1 MKKREIKKRLN
12 QTFSNMVPDVL
23 DNILAQ
29 CEEREVMENMNL
41 INKNKEQKKEIIEKK
56 KEKINF
62 FRPKLV
68 GALATVVVCA
78 FGIIGFTQYQNMNN
92 SVDSIID
99 FDVNPSIELKTNKK
113 EEIIEVNALNEEGK
127 TILKDMDLEK
137 VDLDVGV
144 NAIIG
149 SMLKNN
155 YITEAQNSILV
166 SVKNDDE
173 TKAKQLE
180 ERVSNEINELL
191 KAQNINGAVL
201 SQMYNDDDTVE
212 KLAQENNVSEGKAN
226 LINKIINAG
235 MKDSKG
241 NAYTFDSLSKLSINE
256 LNLLLASKNVVLDK
270 VSSIGTTNESQFI
283 GGEKAKE
290 IAFASAGVTAT
301 SVTNLEVELDCD
313 DGILIYEVEFNAGRN
328 EYEYDINA
336 KDGNIV
342 KSSID
347 VNDDYDDYDDR
358 YDDDDDDD
366 GTRPN
371 TNTTTNTGTQ
381 TTNNSKPN
389 TSTVTNNRRD
399 DDDDDDYDDRYDD
412 DDDDNDDNDDD
423 DDDDR
428 DDDGEDSR
436 DDDD

>member
-12 QTFSNMVPDVL
+12 QTFSNIVPDVL

-41 INKNKEQKKEIIEKK
+41 INKNKEE

-78 FGIIGFTQYQNMNN
+78 FGIIGFTQYQSMNN

-113 EEIIEVNALNEEGK
+113 EEIIEANALNEEGK

-173 TKAKQLE
+173 TKAKLLE

-290 IAFASAGVTAT
+290 IAFASAGVIAT
-301 SVTNLEVELDCD
+301 SVTNLQVELDCD

-347 VNDDYDDYDDR
+347 VNDDYNEHD
-358 YDDDDDDD
+358 YDDDDR
-366 GTRPN
+366 TRPN

-381 TTNNSKPN
+381 TTNSSKPN
-389 TSTVTNNRRD
+389 TSTVTNNHRDD
-399 DDDDDDYDDRYDD
+399 DDDDDDYDDRDD
-412 DDDDNDDNDDD
+412 D
-423 DDDDR
+423 
-428 DDDGEDSR
+428 
-436 DDDD
+436 

>member
-12 QTFSNMVPDVL
+12 QTFSKMVPDVL

-41 INKNKEQKKEIIEKK
+41 INKNKEE

-113 EEIIEVNALNEEGK
+113 EEIIEANALNEEGK

-173 TKAKQLE
+173 TKAKLLE

-241 NAYTFDSLSKLSINE
+241 NTYTFDSLSKLSINE

-290 IAFASAGVTAT
+290 IAFASAGVIAT
-301 SVTNLEVELDCD
+301 SVTNLQVELDCD

-347 VNDDYDDYDDR
+347 INDDYDDH
-358 YDDDDDDD
+358 DDDDDDR
-366 GTRPN
+366 TRPN

-381 TTNNSKPN
+381 TTNSSKPN
-389 TSTVTNNRRD
+389 TSTVTNNHRDD
-399 DDDDDDYDDRYDD
+399 DDDDDDYDDRDD
-412 DDDDNDDNDDD
+412 D
-423 DDDDR
+423 
-428 DDDGEDSR
+428 
-436 DDDD
+436 

>member
-41 INKNKEQKKEIIEKK
+41 INKNKEE

-173 TKAKQLE
+173 TKAKLLE

-241 NAYTFDSLSKLSINE
+241 NTYTFDSLSKLSINE

-290 IAFASAGVTAT
+290 IAFASAGVIAT
-301 SVTNLEVELDCD
+301 SVTNLQVELDCD

-342 KSSID
+342 KSSTDI
-347 VNDDYDDYDDR
+347 NDDYDDH
-358 YDDDDDDD
+358 DDDDDDR
-366 GTRPN
+366 TRPN

-381 TTNNSKPN
+381 TTNSSKPN
-389 TSTVTNNRRD
+389 TSTVTNNHRDD
-399 DDDDDDYDDRYDD
+399 DDDDDDYDDRDD
-412 DDDDNDDNDDD
+412 DDDDDNDNDDNDDD
-423 DDDDR
+423 DDDDYDDDR
-428 DDDGEDSR
+428 DDD
-436 DDDD
+436 

>member
-41 INKNKEQKKEIIEKK
+41 INKNKEDKKEIIEKK

-113 EEIIEVNALNEEGK
+113 EEIIEANALNEEGK
-127 TILKDMDLEK
+127 TILKDMDLQK

-191 KAQNINGAVL
+191 KSQNINGAVL

-212 KLAQENNVSEGKAN
+212 KLAKENNVSEGKAN

-241 NAYTFDSLSKLSINE
+241 NAYTFNSLSKLSINE

-270 VSSIGTTNESQFI
+270 VSSTGTTNESQFI

-290 IAFASAGVTAT
+290 IAFASAGVTSA
-301 SVTNLEVELDCD
+301 SVTNLEAELDCD

-336 KDGNIV
+336 KDGSIV

-347 VNDDYDDYDDR
+347 VNDDYDDYDDH
-358 YDDDDDDD
+358 DDDDDDYD
-366 GTRPN
+366 D
-371 TNTTTNTGTQ
+371 
-381 TTNNSKPN
+381 
-389 TSTVTNNRRD
+389 RD
-399 DDDDDDYDDRYDD
+399 DDDDDDYDD
-412 DDDDNDDNDDD
+412 
-423 DDDDR
+423 DR
-428 DDDGEDSR
+428 DDD
-436 DDDD
+436 

>member
-180 ERVSNEINELL
+180 ERVSNEINELV
-191 KAQNINGAVL
+191 KAQNLNGAVL
-201 SQMYNDDDTVE
+201 
-212 KLAQENNVSEGKAN
+212 
-226 LINKIINAG
+226 
-235 MKDSKG
+235 
-241 NAYTFDSLSKLSINE
+241 
-256 LNLLLASKNVVLDK
+256 
-270 VSSIGTTNESQFI
+270 
-283 GGEKAKE
+283 
-290 IAFASAGVTAT
+290 
-301 SVTNLEVELDCD
+301 
-313 DGILIYEVEFNAGRN
+313 
-328 EYEYDINA
+328 
-336 KDGNIV
+336 
-342 KSSID
+342 
-347 VNDDYDDYDDR
+347 
-358 YDDDDDDD
+358 
-366 GTRPN
+366 
-371 TNTTTNTGTQ
+371 
-381 TTNNSKPN
+381 
-389 TSTVTNNRRD
+389 
-399 DDDDDDYDDRYDD
+399 
-412 DDDDNDDNDDD
+412 
-423 DDDDR
+423 
-428 DDDGEDSR
+428 
-436 DDDD
+436 

>member
-41 INKNKEQKKEIIEKK
+41 INKNKEE

-113 EEIIEVNALNEEGK
+113 EEIIEANALNEEGK

-173 TKAKQLE
+173 TKAKLLE

-290 IAFASAGVTAT
+290 IAFASAGVTAAA
-301 SVTNLEVELDCD
+301 VTNLEVELDCD

-381 TTNNSKPN
+381 TTNSSKPN
-389 TSTVTNNRRD
+389 TSTVTNNHRDD
-399 DDDDDDYDDRYDD
+399 DDDDDDYDDRDD
-412 DDDDNDDNDDD
+412 DDDDDNDNDDNDDD
-423 DDDDR
+423 DDDDYDDDR
-428 DDDGEDSR
+428 DDD
-436 DDDD
+436 

>member
-12 QTFSNMVPDVL
+12 QTFSNIVPDVL

-41 INKNKEQKKEIIEKK
+41 INKNKEE

-78 FGIIGFTQYQNMNN
+78 FGIIGFTQYQSMNN

-113 EEIIEVNALNEEGK
+113 EEIIEANALNEEGK

-173 TKAKQLE
+173 TKAKLLE

-290 IAFASAGVTAT
+290 IAFASAGVIAT
-301 SVTNLEVELDCD
+301 SVTNLQVELDCD

-347 VNDDYDDYDDR
+347 INDDYDDH
-358 YDDDDDDD
+358 DDDDDDR
-366 GTRPN
+366 TRPN

-381 TTNNSKPN
+381 TTNSSKPN
-389 TSTVTNNRRD
+389 TSTVTNNHRDD
-399 DDDDDDYDDRYDD
+399 DDDDDDYDDRDD
-412 DDDDNDDNDDD
+412 D
-423 DDDDR
+423 
-428 DDDGEDSR
+428 
-436 DDDD
+436 

>member
-41 INKNKEQKKEIIEKK
+41 INKNKEE

-113 EEIIEVNALNEEGK
+113 EEIIEANALNEEGK

-173 TKAKQLE
+173 TKAKLLE

-241 NAYTFDSLSKLSINE
+241 NTYTFDSLSKLSINE

-290 IAFASAGVTAT
+290 IAFASAGVIAT
-301 SVTNLEVELDCD
+301 SVTNLQVELDCD

-347 VNDDYDDYDDR
+347 INDDYDDH
-358 YDDDDDDD
+358 DDDDDDR
-366 GTRPN
+366 TRPN

-381 TTNNSKPN
+381 TTNSSKPN
-389 TSTVTNNRRD
+389 TSTVTNNHRDD
-399 DDDDDDYDDRYDD
+399 DDDDDDYDDRDD
-412 DDDDNDDNDDD
+412 D
-423 DDDDR
+423 
-428 DDDGEDSR
+428 
-436 DDDD
+436 

>member
-1 MKKREIKKRLN
+1 
-12 QTFSNMVPDVL
+12 
-23 DNILAQ
+23 
-29 CEEREVMENMNL
+29 
-41 INKNKEQKKEIIEKK
+41 
-56 KEKINF
+56 
-62 FRPKLV
+62 
-68 GALATVVVCA
+68 
-78 FGIIGFTQYQNMNN
+78 MNN
-92 SVDSIID
+92 SIDSIID

-113 EEIIEVNALNEEGK
+113 EEIIEANALNEEGK

-173 TKAKQLE
+173 TKAKLLE

-290 IAFASAGVTAT
+290 IAFASAGVIAT
-301 SVTNLEVELDCD
+301 SVTNLQVELDCD

-347 VNDDYDDYDDR
+347 INDDYDDH
-358 YDDDDDDD
+358 DDDDDDR
-366 GTRPN
+366 TRPN

-381 TTNNSKPN
+381 TTNSSKPN
-389 TSTVTNNRRD
+389 TSTVTNNHRDD
-399 DDDDDDYDDRYDD
+399 DDDDDDYDDRDD
-412 DDDDNDDNDDD
+412 DDDDDNDNDDNDDD
-423 DDDDR
+423 DDDDYDDDR
-428 DDDGEDSR
+428 DDD
-436 DDDD
+436 

>member
-290 IAFASAGVTAT
+290 IAFASAGVTAAA
-301 SVTNLEVELDCD
+301 VTNLEVELDCD

-399 DDDDDDYDDRYDD
+399 DDDDDDYDDRYAD
-412 DDDDNDDNDDD
+412 DDDDNDDNGDD

>member
-12 QTFSNMVPDVL
+12 QTFSNIVPDVL

-41 INKNKEQKKEIIEKK
+41 INKNKEE

-78 FGIIGFTQYQNMNN
+78 FGIIGFTQYQSMNN

-113 EEIIEVNALNEEGK
+113 EEIIEANALNEEGK

-173 TKAKQLE
+173 TKAKLLE

-270 VSSIGTTNESQFI
+270 VSSTGTTNESQFI

-290 IAFASAGVTAT
+290 IAFASAGVTSA

-347 VNDDYDDYDDR
+347 VNDDYNEHD
-358 YDDDDDDD
+358 YDDDDR
-366 GTRPN
+366 TRPN

-381 TTNNSKPN
+381 TTNSSKPN
-389 TSTVTNNRRD
+389 TSTVTNNHRDD
-399 DDDDDDYDDRYDD
+399 DDDDDDYDDRDD
-412 DDDDNDDNDDD
+412 D
-423 DDDDR
+423 
-428 DDDGEDSR
+428 
-436 DDDD
+436 

>member
-1 MKKREIKKRLN
+1 
-12 QTFSNMVPDVL
+12 
-23 DNILAQ
+23 
-29 CEEREVMENMNL
+29 
-41 INKNKEQKKEIIEKK
+41 
-56 KEKINF
+56 
-62 FRPKLV
+62 
-68 GALATVVVCA
+68 
-78 FGIIGFTQYQNMNN
+78 
-92 SVDSIID
+92 
-99 FDVNPSIELKTNKK
+99 
-113 EEIIEVNALNEEGK
+113 
-127 TILKDMDLEK
+127 MDLEK

-241 NAYTFDSLSKLSINE
+241 NAYTFNSLSKLSINE
-256 LNLLLASKNVVLDK
+256 LNILLNSKNVVLDK
-270 VSSIGTTNESQFI
+270 VSSKGTTNESQFI

-290 IAFASAGVTAT
+290 IAFASAGVIAA

-313 DGILIYEVEFNAGRN
+313 DGILIYEVEFDAGRN

-347 VNDDYDDYDDR
+347 VNDDY
-358 YDDDDDDD
+358 
-366 GTRPN
+366 N
-371 TNTTTNTGTQ
+371 EH
-381 TTNNSKPN
+381 
-389 TSTVTNNRRD
+389 
-399 DDDDDDYDDRYDD
+399 
-412 DDDDNDDNDDD
+412 DD

>member
-1 MKKREIKKRLN
+1 M
-12 QTFSNMVPDVL
+12 
-23 DNILAQ
+23 
-29 CEEREVMENMNL
+29 
-41 INKNKEQKKEIIEKK
+41 
-56 KEKINF
+56 
-62 FRPKLV
+62 
-68 GALATVVVCA
+68 
-78 FGIIGFTQYQNMNN
+78 
-92 SVDSIID
+92 
-99 FDVNPSIELKTNKK
+99 
-113 EEIIEVNALNEEGK
+113 
-127 TILKDMDLEK
+127 
-137 VDLDVGV
+137 
-144 NAIIG
+144 
-149 SMLKNN
+149 
-155 YITEAQNSILV
+155 
-166 SVKNDDE
+166 
-173 TKAKQLE
+173 
-180 ERVSNEINELL
+180 SNEINELL
-191 KAQNINGAVL
+191 KAQNLNGAVL

-241 NAYTFDSLSKLSINE
+241 NAYTFNSLSKLSINE
-256 LNLLLASKNVVLDK
+256 LNILLNSKNVVLDK
-270 VSSIGTTNESQFI
+270 VSSKGTTNESQFI

-290 IAFASAGVTAT
+290 IAFASAGVIAA

-313 DGILIYEVEFNAGRN
+313 DGILIYEVEFDAGRN

-347 VNDDYDDYDDR
+347 VNDDYNER
-358 YDDDDDDD
+358 DDDDDDR
-366 GTRPN
+366 TRPV
-371 TNTTTNTGTQ
+371 TNTNTGTQ

-412 DDDDNDDNDDD
+412 DDDVVDAVDDDDD

>member
-23 DNILAQ
+23 DNILTQ

-173 TKAKQLE
+173 KKAKQLE

-212 KLAQENNVSEGKAN
+212 KLAKENNVSEGKAN

-270 VSSIGTTNESQFI
+270 VSSTGTTNESQFI

-347 VNDDYDDYDDR
+347 VNDDYDDYDDH
-358 YDDDDDDD
+358 DDDDDDYD
-366 GTRPN
+366 D
-371 TNTTTNTGTQ
+371 
-381 TTNNSKPN
+381 
-389 TSTVTNNRRD
+389 RD
-399 DDDDDDYDDRYDD
+399 DDDDDDYDDDRDDDYDD
-412 DDDDNDDNDDD
+412 RDDD
-423 DDDDR
+423 DDDDYDDDR
-428 DDDGEDSR
+428 DDD
-436 DDDD
+436 

>member
-113 EEIIEVNALNEEGK
+113 EEIIEANALNEEGK

-212 KLAQENNVSEGKAN
+212 KLAKENNVSEGKAN

-270 VSSIGTTNESQFI
+270 VSSTGTTNESQFI

-290 IAFASAGVTAT
+290 IAFASARVTAT

-347 VNDDYDDYDDR
+347 VNDDYDDYDD
-358 YDDDDDDD
+358 YDDDDDYDD
-366 GTRPN
+366 
-371 TNTTTNTGTQ
+371 
-381 TTNNSKPN
+381 
-389 TSTVTNNRRD
+389 RD
-399 DDDDDDYDDRYDD
+399 DDDDDDYDD
-412 DDDDNDDNDDD
+412 
-423 DDDDR
+423 DR
-428 DDDGEDSR
+428 DDD
-436 DDDD
+436 

>member
-29 CEEREVMENMNL
+29 CEEREVIEKMNL

-270 VSSIGTTNESQFI
+270 VSSTGTTNESQFI

-290 IAFASAGVTAT
+290 IAFASAGVIAA
-301 SVTNLEVELDCD
+301 SVTNLQVELDCD

-347 VNDDYDDYDDR
+347 VNDDYDDYDD
-358 YDDDDDDD
+358 Y
-366 GTRPN
+366 
-371 TNTTTNTGTQ
+371 
-381 TTNNSKPN
+381 
-389 TSTVTNNRRD
+389 
-399 DDDDDDYDDRYDD
+399 DDDDDYDDR
-412 DDDDNDDNDDD
+412 DDD
-423 DDDDR
+423 DDDDGR
-428 DDDGEDSR
+428 DDDN
-436 DDDD
+436 

>member
-41 INKNKEQKKEIIEKK
+41 LNKNKEEKKEIIEKK

-68 GALATVVVCA
+68 GALATVVICA

-99 FDVNPSIELKTNKK
+99 FDVNPSIELKTNRK
-113 EEIIEVNALNEEGK
+113 EEIIEANALNEEGK

-173 TKAKQLE
+173 TKAKLLE

-212 KLAQENNVSEGKAN
+212 KLAKENNVSEGKAN

-241 NAYTFDSLSKLSINE
+241 NTYTFDSLSKLSINE

-290 IAFASAGVTAT
+290 IAFASAGVIAT
-301 SVTNLEVELDCD
+301 SVTNLQVELDCD

-347 VNDDYDDYDDR
+347 INDDYDDH
-358 YDDDDDDD
+358 DDDDDDR
-366 GTRPN
+366 TRPN

-381 TTNNSKPN
+381 TTNSSKPN
-389 TSTVTNNRRD
+389 TSTVTNNHRDD
-399 DDDDDDYDDRYDD
+399 DDDDDDYDDRDD
-412 DDDDNDDNDDD
+412 DDDDDNDNDDNDDD
-423 DDDDR
+423 DDDDYDDDR
-428 DDDGEDSR
+428 DDD
-436 DDDD
+436 

>member
-12 QTFSNMVPDVL
+12 QTFSNIVPDVL

-41 INKNKEQKKEIIEKK
+41 INKNKEE

-113 EEIIEVNALNEEGK
+113 EEIIEANALNEEGK

-173 TKAKQLE
+173 TKAKLLE

-270 VSSIGTTNESQFI
+270 VSSTGTTNESQFI

-290 IAFASAGVTAT
+290 IAFASAGVTSA

-347 VNDDYDDYDDR
+347 VNDDYNEHD
-358 YDDDDDDD
+358 YDDDDR
-366 GTRPN
+366 TRPN

-381 TTNNSKPN
+381 TTNSSKPN
-389 TSTVTNNRRD
+389 TSTVTNNHRDD
-399 DDDDDDYDDRYDD
+399 DDDDDDYDDRDD
-412 DDDDNDDNDDD
+412 D
-423 DDDDR
+423 
-428 DDDGEDSR
+428 
-436 DDDD
+436 

>member
-12 QTFSNMVPDVL
+12 QTFSNIVPDVL

-41 INKNKEQKKEIIEKK
+41 INKNKEE

-78 FGIIGFTQYQNMNN
+78 FGIIGFTQYQSMNN

-113 EEIIEVNALNEEGK
+113 EEIIEANALNEEGK
-127 TILKDMDLEK
+127 TILKDMDLKK

-173 TKAKQLE
+173 TKAKLLE

-270 VSSIGTTNESQFI
+270 VSSTGTTNESQFI

-290 IAFASAGVTAT
+290 IAFASAGVTSA

-347 VNDDYDDYDDR
+347 VNDDYNEHD
-358 YDDDDDDD
+358 YDDDDR
-366 GTRPN
+366 TRPN

-381 TTNNSKPN
+381 TTNSSKPN
-389 TSTVTNNRRD
+389 TSTVTNNHRDD
-399 DDDDDDYDDRYDD
+399 DDDDDDYDDRDD
-412 DDDDNDDNDDD
+412 D
-423 DDDDR
+423 
-428 DDDGEDSR
+428 
-436 DDDD
+436 

>member
-41 INKNKEQKKEIIEKK
+41 LNKNKEEKKEIIEKK

-113 EEIIEVNALNEEGK
+113 EEIIEANALNEEGK

-173 TKAKQLE
+173 TKAKLLE

-241 NAYTFDSLSKLSINE
+241 NTYTFDSLSKLSINE

-290 IAFASAGVTAT
+290 IAFASAGVIAT
-301 SVTNLEVELDCD
+301 SVTNLQVELDCD

-347 VNDDYDDYDDR
+347 INDDYDDH
-358 YDDDDDDD
+358 DDDDDDR
-366 GTRPN
+366 TRPN

-381 TTNNSKPN
+381 TTNSSKPN
-389 TSTVTNNRRD
+389 TSTVTNNHRDD
-399 DDDDDDYDDRYDD
+399 DDDDDDYDDRDD
-412 DDDDNDDNDDD
+412 DDDDDNDNDDNDDD
-423 DDDDR
+423 DDDDYDDDR
-428 DDDGEDSR
+428 DDD
-436 DDDD
+436 

>member
-41 INKNKEQKKEIIEKK
+41 INKNKEDKKEIIEKK

-180 ERVSNEINELL
+180 ERVSNEIKELL

-347 VNDDYDDYDDR
+347 VNDDYDDHD
-358 YDDDDDDD
+358 
-366 GTRPN
+366 
-371 TNTTTNTGTQ
+371 
-381 TTNNSKPN
+381 
-389 TSTVTNNRRD
+389 D
-399 DDDDDDYDDRYDD
+399 DDDDDDYDDDD
-412 DDDDNDDNDDD
+412 DDDDYDDNDDDDD

-428 DDDGEDSR
+428 DDD
-436 DDDD
+436 

>member
-41 INKNKEQKKEIIEKK
+41 INKNKEDKKEIIEKK

-270 VSSIGTTNESQFI
+270 VSSTGTTNESQFI

-290 IAFASAGVTAT
+290 IAFASAGVTAAA
-301 SVTNLEVELDCD
+301 VTNLEVELDCD

-389 TSTVTNNRRD
+389 TSTSSFVI
-399 DDDDDDYDDRYDD
+399 
-412 DDDDNDDNDDD
+412 
-423 DDDDR
+423 
-428 DDDGEDSR
+428 
-436 DDDD
+436 

>member
-41 INKNKEQKKEIIEKK
+41 LNKNKEEKKEIIEKK

-113 EEIIEVNALNEEGK
+113 EEIIEANALNEEGK

-173 TKAKQLE
+173 TKAKLLE

-241 NAYTFDSLSKLSINE
+241 NTYTFDSLSKLSINE

-290 IAFASAGVTAT
+290 IAFASAGVIAT
-301 SVTNLEVELDCD
+301 SVTNLQVELDCD

-347 VNDDYDDYDDR
+347 INDDYDDH
-358 YDDDDDDD
+358 DDDDDDR
-366 GTRPN
+366 TRPN

-381 TTNNSKPN
+381 TTNSSKPN
-389 TSTVTNNRRD
+389 TSTVTNNHRDD

-412 DDDDNDDNDDD
+412 DDDDNDNDDNDDD
-423 DDDDR
+423 DDDDYDDDR
-428 DDDGEDSR
+428 DDD
-436 DDDD
+436 

>member
-41 INKNKEQKKEIIEKK
+41 INKNKEE

-113 EEIIEVNALNEEGK
+113 EEIIEANALNEEGK

-173 TKAKQLE
+173 TKAKLLE

-241 NAYTFDSLSKLSINE
+241 NTYTFDSLSKLSINE

-290 IAFASAGVTAT
+290 IAFASAGVIAT
-301 SVTNLEVELDCD
+301 SVTNLQVELDCD

-347 VNDDYDDYDDR
+347 INDDYDDH
-358 YDDDDDDD
+358 DDDDDDR
-366 GTRPN
+366 TRPN

-381 TTNNSKPN
+381 TTNSSKPN
-389 TSTVTNNRRD
+389 TSTVTNNHRDD
-399 DDDDDDYDDRYDD
+399 DDDDDDYDDRDD
-412 DDDDNDDNDDD
+412 DDDDDNDNDDNDDD
-423 DDDDR
+423 DDDDYDDDR
-428 DDDGEDSR
+428 DDD
-436 DDDD
+436 

>member
-1 MKKREIKKRLN
+1 MKKREIEKRLN

-23 DNILAQ
+23 DNILTQ
-29 CEEREVMENMNL
+29 CKEREVMEDMKL
-41 INKNKEQKKEIIEKK
+41 INKNKEEKKEVIEKK

-92 SVDSIID
+92 SIDSIID

-113 EEIIEVNALNEEGK
+113 EEIIEANALNEEGK

-180 ERVSNEINELL
+180 EKISNEINELL

-241 NAYTFDSLSKLSINE
+241 NAYTFNSLSKLSINE
-256 LNLLLASKNVVLDK
+256 LNILLNSKNVVLDK
-270 VSSIGTTNESQFI
+270 VSSKGTTNESQFI

-290 IAFASAGVTAT
+290 IAFASAGVIAA

-313 DGILIYEVEFNAGRN
+313 DGILIYEVEFDAGRN

-347 VNDDYDDYDDR
+347 VNDDY
-358 YDDDDDDD
+358 
-366 GTRPN
+366 N
-371 TNTTTNTGTQ
+371 EH
-381 TTNNSKPN
+381 
-389 TSTVTNNRRD
+389 
-399 DDDDDDYDDRYDD
+399 DDDDDYDDRYD
-412 DDDDNDDNDDD
+412 DDD